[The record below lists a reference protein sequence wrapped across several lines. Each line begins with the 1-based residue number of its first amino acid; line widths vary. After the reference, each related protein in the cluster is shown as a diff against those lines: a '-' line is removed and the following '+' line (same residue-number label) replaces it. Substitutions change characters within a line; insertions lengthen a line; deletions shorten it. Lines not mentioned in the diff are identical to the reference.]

1 MAETPELTAYI
12 VHSEDMAQELAVE
25 SHAPYMRVWAILAVL
40 TLIEYLYAA
49 MFKDYFLILV
59 FGLLSMALVKAG
71 MVGWFFMHLKFE
83 RKWVYLLI
91 IPACIMAVLLTLA
104 LSPDMAMQP
113 VTEENPEEETF
124 VAPPL
129 ETSGP
134 PAIRLAAVPGRFAGS
149 ESKVQ

>member
-1 MAETPELTAYI
+1 
-12 VHSEDMAQELAVE
+12 
-25 SHAPYMRVWAILAVL
+25 MRVWAILAVL

-49 MFKDYFLILV
+49 IFKDYFLILV

-91 IPACIMAVLLTLA
+91 IPACIMAVFLTLA
-104 LSPDMAMQP
+104 LYPDMAMKP
-113 VTEENPEEETF
+113 VTEENPEDETF
-124 VAPPL
+124 AAPAN

-134 PAIRLAAVPGRFAGS
+134 PTIRLAAVPGRFAGS
-149 ESKVQ
+149 KSIVQ

>member
-1 MAETPELTAYI
+1 MADTPELTAYI
-12 VHSEDMAQELAVE
+12 VHNEDMAQELAVE

-104 LSPDMAMQP
+104 LYPDMALKP

-124 VAPPL
+124 AAPPL

-134 PAIRLAAVPGRFAGS
+134 PTIRMAAVPGRLAGS
-149 ESKVQ
+149 ESIVQ